1 MFNSVW
7 QKNSRHDNQQVPYL
21 KRPFLFWFLN
31 PFQIIPKISPCSD
44 CRPLIMEDISHYIV
58 LLDHPPPTFVHHLN
72 HHLSIYPIKILL
84 QLFLSCD
91 LLRNTVQRFTPHK
104 YGHKS
109 RYNAFNVVVAAFLQI
124 FGSLPFSPYV
134 REASPCGGNFVE
146 NDYNGPSKQLNRVQQ
161 IRGGISPRKASR

>member
-1 MFNSVW
+1 MISLKSQMFMSEEANANINLVYQIRMQFFLLQSPFSVF
-7 QKNSRHDNQQVPYL
+7 QSPPYRRYFPL
-21 KRPFLFWFLN
+21 YSPLEPSFPYTCSSFKSSLEQLSHQPSSLAFLN
-31 PFQIIPKISPCSD
+31 D
-44 CRPLIMEDISHYIV
+44 N
-58 LLDHPPPTFVHHLN
+58 LLG
-72 HHLSIYPIKILL
+72 
-84 QLFLSCD
+84 
-91 LLRNTVQRFTPHK
+91 NTVQRFTPHK

-109 RYNAFNVVVAAFLQI
+109 RYNAFNVVVATFLQI